1 MSDYGGINPPCGDH
15 FLRGGTGYGAGNS
28 IFNSDRPHKTWVN
41 GVEVDST
48 ADGMSGG
55 WDVISFNTDNGSR
68 AFRNIGS
75 PDDVNKAG
83 GQDYAEILVY
93 TNVLTDTQRRLVE
106 ARLAAKW
113 GLSAKQAEFSTGSIV
128 LAADGTLEGWWPNVS
143 GSGRLVFSENDDVTL
158 DSGFAGTVAGAGNVS
173 AKNAPSLDSAFSG
186 SLSVTG
192 DELAL
197 SYSGGAFTPVLV
209 APNADLSFPAAV
221 TVDIRTGGAKLA
233 PGMYL
238 LVSGKSLEGLSG
250 CTLVHDFRTGVRGYL
265 VRRDNALYLRV
276 PNSLVISVR

>member
-93 TNVLTDTQRRLVE
+93 TNVLTDTQRHLVE

-113 GLSAKQAEFSTGSIV
+113 GLKAKQAEFTGG
-128 LAADGTLEGWWPNVS
+128 DTLPL
-143 GSGRLVFSENDDVTL
+143 RQR
-158 DSGFAGTVAGAGNVS
+158 
-173 AKNAPSLDSAFSG
+173 P
-186 SLSVTG
+186 LSV
-192 DELAL
+192 L
-197 SYSGGAFTPVLV
+197 SEKRS
-209 APNADLSFPAAV
+209 ADRLYGQS
-221 TVDIRTGGAKLA
+221 R
-233 PGMYL
+233 
-238 LVSGKSLEGLSG
+238 KSLCPL
-250 CTLVHDFRTGVRGYL
+250 
-265 VRRDNALYLRV
+265 
-276 PNSLVISVR
+276 